1 MSHVK
6 EIQLYRTSLRT
17 GHREGEYSLFCFVLP
32 LLGLPKKKKKKSAR
46 LTTRIH
52 THIYTQYIRK
62 DDVMKWK

>member
-6 EIQLYRTSLRT
+6 EIQLYPTPLRT
-17 GHREGEYSLFCFVLP
+17 GHREGEYSLFCFVLSSP
-32 LLGLPKKKKKKSAR
+32 GLQKKKKSGW
-46 LTTRIH
+46 LTTRIR